1 MEMADVAAMIDE
13 SEAMTVLTP
22 SAEGNALEAAE

>member
-13 SEAMTVLTP
+13 SEATVFTP